1 MDIRVSHPQ
10 FAKQELVV
18 RTGGLLRSAKL
29 LLTGT
34 VLKPV
39 KGVYKIKNDAG
50 NEVDMKLGIS
60 WIDAVPPLTID
71 GVKFRLARP
80 FSWYEWVWIGL
91 PAVLIPIGGF
101 LGALIGIYACYSSSR
116 VVRGSGS
123 AVMRY
128 GISGLISI
136 FAGVSFLVMS
146 SLVHTLAD
154 AVR

>member
-1 MDIRVSHPQ
+1 MDISVSHPQ
-10 FAKQELVV
+10 IEKQELVV
-18 RTGGLLRSAKL
+18 RTGGLFRSAKL
-29 LLTGT
+29 LLNGIA
-34 VLKPV
+34 LKPV

-50 NEVDMKLGIS
+50 HEVDMKLGVS
-60 WIDAVPPLTID
+60 WIDAVPPLTIG
-71 GVKFRLARP
+71 GVRVRLARP

-116 VVRGSGS
+116 VIRGPGS

-136 FAGVSFLVMS
+136 FAGVSFLAMS
-146 SLVHTLAD
+146 SLVHSLSD